1 MSRSIESR
9 FSERTLIYIP
19 IVHTPA
25 DMGALSESVRLATFR
40 KVGAT
45 GWKRK
50 LNLIDKIWTTT
61 ELAIDDLDLPYKTV
75 RLYQDGLP
83 VCGREAEL
91 VTELAKSGSRNHRL
105 LLRLIERGASIVGTE
120 SLELL
125 VEEYELAK
133 QTMAAG
139 GSLKS
144 AGMKAHQK
152 ALSDSLLKRRDR
164 FIADRINTTLD
175 NGETGILF
183 LGMLHSLENRLDKDI
198 HVIYPVNRPLN
209 YGGKDNDSV
218 QRPGSNR

>member
-1 MSRSIESR
+1 MVDRSIESR
-9 FSERTLIYIP
+9 FSKRTLIYIP

-25 DMGALSESVRLATFR
+25 DMGALSELVRLATFR

-50 LNLIDKIWTTT
+50 LNLIDKIWTTI
-61 ELAIDDLDLPYKTV
+61 ELAVDDSDLPYKTV

-83 VCGREAEL
+83 VCGHEAEL
-91 VTELAKSGSRNHRL
+91 VTELAKSGSRNHQL
-105 LLRLIERGASIVGTE
+105 LLRLIERGATIVGTE

-125 VEEYELAK
+125 MEEYELAK
-133 QTMAAG
+133 QTMTAG

-144 AGMKAHQK
+144 AGMKAHQE
-152 ALSDSLLKRRDR
+152 ALSDSLLRRRDW
-164 FIADRINTTLD
+164 FIADRINTTLG

-198 HVIYPVNRPLN
+198 HVIYPVHRPLN
-209 YGGKDNDSV
+209 YGGER
-218 QRPGSNR
+218 Q